1 LAEVI
6 REMRETARKAA
17 EQVRLWS
24 DEARE
29 ALKEM
34 RATAQQRGEVSRIRL
49 KVFWHLT
56 PLCFR
61 H

>member
-1 LAEVI
+1 
-6 REMRETARKAA
+6 MRETARKAA